1 VSGGGGRDGPR
12 FVAPDPERPLERGP
26 EPTFSVIV
34 SAYESADTL
43 GDAVAS
49 ALDQTL
55 PPLEVIVCDD
65 ASSDDVAGALAPF
78 GDRVKL
84 VTHEHNRGL
93 AAARNT
99 ATRAASGDFVAV
111 LDADD
116 VYMPERFEALAALA
130 SARPDLDILST
141 DVVLTVG
148 GKPLRRLYK
157 GSNGFE
163 VRDQRR
169 TILEGCFVSGQ
180 SAVRRSALLAARG
193 WDDSIRWV
201 EDWDLWI
208 RLIFS
213 GSVVGLVSEPLA
225 EYRLHPGSL
234 SSNPAEIRQGEVGVL
249 EKAVASDLGLTA
261 DEGDVLSRS
270 LERHRR
276 AASLEGLRKAVATG
290 DPGARRQAR
299 SISLG
304 RGYGAT
310 TRLKAAV
317 TAVSPGLTR
326 RLLLRRRRGT
336 WVGAGRLR
344 IEGE

>member
-1 VSGGGGRDGPR
+1 
-12 FVAPDPERPLERGP
+12 
-26 EPTFSVIV
+26 VIV

-49 ALDQTL
+49 AFDQTL

-84 VTHEHNRGL
+84 VSHEHNRGL

-99 ATRAASGDFVAV
+99 ASRAASGDFVAV

-116 VYMPERFEALAALA
+116 VYMPQRFEALAALA
-130 SARPDLDILST
+130 TARPDLDVLST

-148 GKPLRRLYK
+148 GELMRRLYK

-169 TILEGCFVSGQ
+169 AILEGCFVSGQ
-180 SAVRRSALLAARG
+180 SSVRRSALLAAGG

-213 GSVVGLVSEPLA
+213 GSVVGLVPEPLA

-261 DEGDVLSRS
+261 GERDVLSRS

-290 DPGARRQAR
+290 DPGARRRAR
-299 SISLG
+299 SVI
-304 RGYGAT
+304 RGPGYPAS